1 MEKAAEADQAADK
14 IENSKKTINEV
25 KKMDWVKSI
34 ISVVVGIA
42 AVLIIWRVGFVPDPP
57 ISGQAEKPTETKVV
71 AEAEKSVEAQ
81 KPDAVDKTKVASEG
95 SKPERPGGVAGKPKR
110 PGDVNEPSRVVA
122 VGDSRGPDDVR
133 GQIRTAVITEPGK
146 SAEPNE
152 PMEIINLKNVEMKVI
167 IEKLARWTGK
177 VIIPTDESLKQKITI
192 YSPEKLPR
200 SKALAMIYS
209 ALRIKGYIAEQTDG
223 TIFLKPITEAKLGE
237 VPTIS
242 EDYPLAMVE
251 NKDQVVQKFFK
262 LENYSPSQMGQII
275 LPLVG
280 EYGYV
285 SADESTGSLFV
296 IDTVK
301 SLMRISMIIKQFD
314 VVEVEEILTEIF
326 EIQHGD
332 PTAMVELLQTLLGD
346 GSSLSSPGRGRG
358 PFSRG
363 GPPSSSSRSKS
374 SGGTAQTVTVGTG
387 RRPALLIPQP
397 TYNWIIVKATA
408 EDIKKIGEWIE
419 KLDRAV
425 PTVYVDEP
433 LSAIEN
439 KNQVVQKFF
448 KLENYSPSQMSQIVG
463 PLLSDTG
470 YVSADETTGNLVVI
484 DTVDKLM
491 RIEMIIGEFD
501 VPEAEQTVTD
511 IFEIRNGDP
520 SEIVQLLRM
529 LISGE
534 AGTSSRSTG
543 RSSSYGR
550 SSYGRSSYG
559 RSSYSNR
566 GYSSSS
572 RNRSGSS
579 QSVLIGPSD
588 QPVVLIPEPQRKW
601 IIARASAEDMKMI
614 GKWIERLDQEE
625 PVTSEHETVPITY
638 ADVEETAERLNE
650 AMQQMPGSELTASV
664 LIQPL
669 AQARQIVIYGR
680 EDMRTMVK
688 KLIKEIDIPTGLFKT
703 EHFNLKYADPD
714 QIKEKIEELYEASTV
729 GSGSRY
735 TYVFNYGSSRGG
747 SSAMS
752 PDTVRVISYPT
763 LKQVTIIASAEN
775 MTKVRAQIEEWDV
788 PLDVERVQPLIIELH
803 NSDPVQMAEL
813 LRTLFSEEGGGGMNI
828 YDMLFGRGTEE
839 KAKIVG
845 PLYGQLTFESV
856 PQTKKMIV
864 ISKIP
869 EAYEVIKKLILDLDR
884 QEMAEVPKVIELKY
898 ADPEDLSERLNAMFV
913 EAGQTARIRLTE
925 QGLSESSSMDDPDDV
940 SSTSNQGDTTS
951 EANTY
956 TPPWSGSGAR
966 MGINE
971 EMPISN
977 VIGRIRFVPE
987 PHTKSI
993 LTLAPPEF
1001 MDEIE
1006 GMIAELDVPG
1016 KQVMM
1021 EAIIIEVEHSK
1032 VTSLGI
1038 ELSTNPNAFG
1048 SIGENA
1054 ILALSNLTNLGVSG
1068 TTTGIISPAEGVA
1081 ATGGSGT
1088 LIGIGTDVYALIDF
1102 LVKTTDAKIL
1112 NQQTLWT
1119 KDNEEAKF
1127 FKGQTVAFLG
1137 SESITNQTTSQN
1149 VDFENVGMELLA
1161 RPSITPENK
1170 VDMVVNVEISS
1181 LLEDLVNSQPVRS
1194 TMKTRTNMI
1203 VQDSQTLLLGGIL
1216 FQKDSTVIAKVP
1228 LFGDLPLIGGLFRHN
1243 KLQQINSELLVFITP
1258 HVIDESAENIP
1269 EATKEKIEQPKKKL
1283 EDVKEHLKEKV
1294 EELAWEMP

>member
-1 MEKAAEADQAADK
+1 
-14 IENSKKTINEV
+14 
-25 KKMDWVKSI
+25 MDWLKSI

-42 AVLIIWRVGFVPDPP
+42 AVLIIWRVGFVPEPP
-57 ISGQAEKPTETKVV
+57 ISGQAEIPTETKVV

-81 KPDAVDKTKVASEG
+81 KPDATDKSEVASE
-95 SKPERPGGVAGKPKR
+95 AGKPEKPGDVAGQPGR
-110 PGDVNEPSRVVA
+110 PVDVNEPPRVVA
-122 VGDSRGPDDVR
+122 AGNSGRPDDVR
-133 GQIRTAVITEPGK
+133 GQIRTAVITEQGK
-146 SAEPNE
+146 SVEPNE
-152 PMEIINLKNVEMKVI
+152 PMENLNLKNVEMKII
-167 IEKLARWTGK
+167 IEKLATWTGK

-192 YSPEKLPR
+192 YSPDKLPR

-209 ALRIKGYIAEQTDG
+209 ALRIKGYIAEQTNG

-242 EDYPLAMVE
+242 EEYPLAMVE

-262 LENYSPSQMGQII
+262 LKNYSPSQMGTII

-285 SADESTGSLFV
+285 SADEGTGTLFV

-301 SLMRISMIIKQFD
+301 SLMRISTIIKQFD
-314 VVEVEEILTEIF
+314 VVEVEEILTQIF

-346 GSSLSSPGRGRG
+346 GSSSMSSSSRGRG
-358 PFSRG
+358 PFRG
-363 GPPSSSSRSKS
+363 GPPSSSSRGRSS
-374 SGGTAQTVTVGTG
+374 SGGTAQSVTVGTS
-387 RRPALLIPQP
+387 RTPALLIPQP
-397 TYNWIIVKATA
+397 TYNWIIAKATA
-408 EDIKKIGEWIE
+408 EDLKKIGEWI
-419 KLDRAV
+419 KRLDRAV
-425 PTVYVDEP
+425 PTLYVDQP
-433 LSAIEN
+433 LDNIEN
-439 KNQVVQKFF
+439 KNQIVQKFF
-448 KLENYSPSQMSQIVG
+448 KLKNYSPSQMTQVIG

-470 YVSADETTGNLVVI
+470 YVSADETTGNVVVR
-484 DTVDKLM
+484 DTVEKLLQ
-491 RIEMIIGEFD
+491 IEMIIREFD

-511 IFEIRNGDP
+511 TFEIQNGDP

-529 LISGE
+529 LISGDV
-534 AGTSSRSTG
+534 GTSSRS
-543 RSSSYGR
+543 RSSNYGR
-550 SSYGRSSYG
+550 SSRN
-559 RSSYSNR
+559 SYSNR
-566 GYSSSS
+566 GYSSGY
-572 RNRSGSS
+572 RGNTRGGSS
-579 QSVLIGPSD
+579 QSVLIGPSQ
-588 QPVVLIPEPQRKW
+588 QPIVLIPEPQRKW

-614 GKWIERLDQEE
+614 SDWIVRLDQEE
-625 PVTSEHETVPITY
+625 PIKSEHETVQITY
-638 ADVEETAERLNE
+638 ADVDEVAERLNE

-669 AQARQIVIYGR
+669 TQARQIVIYGR

-688 KLIKEIDIPTGLFKT
+688 NLIQEIDIPTGLFKT
-703 EHFNLKYADPD
+703 EHFNLKHADPD
-714 QIKEKIEELYEASTV
+714 IIKEKIEELYAATSP
-729 GSGSRY
+729 
-735 TYVFNYGSSRGG
+735 YGNNARVSIYNFASRGG
-747 SSAMS
+747 SSSMT
-752 PDTVRVISYPT
+752 PDTVKVIAYNT
-763 LKQVTIIASAEN
+763 LKQVTVIASAEN
-775 MTKVRAQIEEWDV
+775 MSKVRAQIEEWDV
-788 PLDVERVQPLIIELH
+788 PLDVDQVRPRIIELH

-813 LRTLFSEEGGGGMNI
+813 LRKLFSEEGGGGMNI
-828 YDMLFGRGTEE
+828 FDLLFGRGTEE

-845 PLYGQLTFESV
+845 PLYGQLTFEEV
-856 PQTKKMIV
+856 PQTKKIIV

-869 EAYEVIKKLILDLDR
+869 EAYDVIEQLILDLDR

-925 QGLSESSSMDDPDDV
+925 QGLSESSSMDDPDDTTN
-940 SSTSNQGDTTS
+940 SSTSNQDPSS

-966 MGINE
+966 SGVNQ

-1006 GMIAELDVPG
+1006 AMIAELDVPG

-1021 EAIIIEVEHSK
+1021 EAVIVEIEHSK
-1032 VTSLGI
+1032 VTSLGV
-1038 ELSTNPNAFG
+1038 ELSTNPDAFG

-1054 ILALSNLTNLGVSG
+1054 ILALSNLTNLGVNG
-1068 TTTGIISPAEGVA
+1068 TTAGIISPASGVA

-1088 LIGIGTDVYALIDF
+1088 LIGVGTDVYALIDF
-1102 LVKTTDAKIL
+1102 LIKTTDAKIL

-1127 FKGQTVAFLG
+1127 FKGSEVAFLG

-1149 VDFENVGMELLA
+1149 IDYEKVGMELRA

-1170 VDMVVNVEISS
+1170 VDMIINVEISS
-1181 LLEDLVNSQPVRS
+1181 LTANLVNNQPVRS
-1194 TMKTRTNMI
+1194 TMETRTNMI
-1203 VQDSQTLLLGGIL
+1203 VQDNQTLLLGGIL
-1216 FQKDSTVIAKVP
+1216 FQKDSTVISKVP

-1243 KLQQINSELLVFITP
+1243 SIEQTNSELLVFITP
-1258 HVIDESAENIP
+1258 RVIDESAENIP
-1269 EATKEKIEQPKKKL
+1269 EATLEKIEQPKKKL
-1283 EDVKEHLKEKV
+1283 EDVKAQLEETM